1 MKNNPFV
8 QRLAVLGGLVVLC
21 SFCFV
26 VTLISA
32 QLVHGEEYFLKSQRA
47 YTDYDVV
54 TASRGLIT
62 DRNGKVIVNNR
73 ITYALEFD
81 SDAVSGEIND
91 AIRRILTLLSTQE
104 IAWHGDLPI
113 TQEPFAYTEDT
124 AQLKTLAK
132 YLLREKL
139 ITEKQVSKGKIPTVS
154 AKKVFSLLRDL
165 YEVDLTLSP
174 EEQFDIINFRYS
186 SAVAALS
193 DSASFQFVDD
203 ADVDLISRI
212 KDGKFEGVEVVKSSA
227 RVYETD
233 AAAHLLGRVGKIYA
247 EEYETLK
254 EKGYAYND
262 IVGKSGI
269 ELAYEDY
276 LRGRDGILITSANDD
291 GKTTSSVYSQ
301 EPKNGGTVALTIDL
315 DFQEQVEGALDKTI
329 GAMCA
334 SDGIERGGA
343 AAVVKIGTGD
353 ILALASYPTFSQST
367 YNADYPTLS
376 QNKLSP
382 YVNRATSGTYA
393 PGSTFKPLTAIAAL
407 ETGVISTKTTVN
419 TQGVYHY
426 YDLKLNCWI
435 YSSTHQT
442 HGVVDVREAIK
453 VSCNYFFYDVGRKTG
468 ITTLARYAKRFGL
481 GEPTGIEISER
492 TGTMTTPEYVNSL
505 KGHKWTDGQTLTAAI
520 GQSYS
525 LFTPLQLANY
535 IATLAD
541 GGVRYPA
548 HLLKSV
554 KASDSPEILS
564 AYDNTPL
571 ETIEIKDE
579 NLHAVLNGMHD
590 LVTSGSVSQYFAD
603 CIVSAGAK
611 TGTAQTSNR
620 LNNGVFVAFAP
631 FENPQ
636 IALAV
641 VIEKG
646 GSGGALAS
654 TAVEIINAYFSENQ
668 TSVAGENVLLR

>member
-1 MKNNPFV
+1 MKNDPFEK
-8 QRLAVLGGLVVLC
+8 RLAILGGLLLLC

-26 VTLISA
+26 VSLIST

-47 YTDYDVV
+47 YTDYEVV

-62 DRNGKVIVNNR
+62 DRNGKVIVSNR
-73 ITYALEFD
+73 ITYALQFD
-81 SDAVSGEIND
+81 SDRVTGETND
-91 AIRRILTLLSTQE
+91 AVLRLLSLLSKQGV
-104 IAWHGDLPI
+104 AWHGDLPM
-113 TQEPFAYTEDT
+113 TSEPLSFTEDT
-124 AQLKTLAK
+124 AHLKTLGK
-132 YLLREKL
+132 YLLGEKC
-139 ITEKQVSKGKIPTVS
+139 IAEKQLSEDGTPTVS
-154 AKKVFSLLRDL
+154 AKKVWSLLCKL
-165 YEVDLTLSP
+165 YEVDTSLP
-174 EEQFDIINFRYS
+174 FAEQFGIVNFRYS

-193 DSASFQFVDD
+193 GSTSFQFADD
-203 ADVDLISRI
+203 VDVDLISRI
-212 KDGKFEGVEVVKSSA
+212 KDGKYEGVNVVKSSA

-247 EEYETLK
+247 EEYEELK

-276 LRGRDGILITSANDD
+276 LRGTDGILITSANDD

-315 DFQEQVEGALDKTI
+315 DFQEQVEASLHKTI
-329 GAMCA
+329 GSMCA

-343 AAVVKIGTGD
+343 AAVVQVGTGD

-367 YNADYPTLS
+367 YNEDYPTLS

-407 ETGVISTKTTVN
+407 ETGVITPKTTIN

-426 YDLKLNCWI
+426 YDLKLNCWL

-442 HGVVDVREAIK
+442 HGVINVRKALE

-492 TGTMTTPEYVNSL
+492 IGTMTTPEHVNSI

-535 IATLAD
+535 IATLA
-541 GGVRYPA
+541 GGGTRYPA

-554 KASDSPEILS
+554 KASDSPEILRT
-564 AYDNTPL
+564 YDNTPL

-579 NLHAVLNGMHD
+579 NLKVVLSGMHD
-590 LVTSGSVSQYFAD
+590 LVTSGSVAPYFAD

-611 TGTAQTSNR
+611 TGTAQTGNR

-631 FENPQ
+631 YENPQ
-636 IALAV
+636 IAVAV

-654 TAVEIINAYFSENQ
+654 TAVEILNAYFSANQ
-668 TSVAGENVLLR
+668 TSVAGENALLR